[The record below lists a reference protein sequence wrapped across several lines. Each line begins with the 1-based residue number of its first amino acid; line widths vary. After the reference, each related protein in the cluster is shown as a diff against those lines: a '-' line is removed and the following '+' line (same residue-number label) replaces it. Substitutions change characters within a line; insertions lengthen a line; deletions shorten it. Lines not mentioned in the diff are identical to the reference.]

1 MMYLVYTAL
10 LALNVS
16 AEVLKSFV
24 TVNEA
29 LEITNENYRKKT
41 EFTYNTFQKAFFAN
55 EAKVGDKWN
64 KAQAVKEKSNE
75 MYDFLQQT
83 KWELM
88 AASEGIPLEEAK
100 VLNPRDIAK
109 QDNYDDPTRFFVG
122 VDESAHNGKGYEM
135 QQKLNEY
142 REFLINILGK
152 DADEVNLD
160 ALQTDGDY
168 KNASG
173 QPVDWVYYN
182 FYHAIIVADL
192 ALLN

>member
-1 MMYLVYTAL
+1 MIGMMYLVYTAL

-29 LEITNENYRKKT
+29 LEITNENYRKKI
-41 EFTYNTFQKAFFAN
+41 EFTYNTFQRAFFAN
-55 EAKVGDKWN
+55 ETKVEDKWN
-64 KAQAVKEKSNE
+64 KALQVKEKSEE
-75 MYDFLQQT
+75 MYNFIEET
-83 KWELM
+83 KWGLI

-122 VDESAHNGKGYEM
+122 VDEAAHNGKGYELVD
-135 QQKLNEY
+135 KLNEY
-142 REFLINILGK
+142 REFLINILGD
-152 DADEVNLD
+152 DAEEVNLE

-173 QPVDWVYYN
+173 Q
-182 FYHAIIVADL
+182 
-192 ALLN
+192 